1 MIDDWQ
7 HVMSSDQETSELP
20 TQTVK
25 KRKSLHQKPWW
36 GGETYAHYLS
46 ICKLGLK
53 WKQRALLTSLE
64 ISSQHFG
71 KCCSGEHSEVGAHPS
86 CGLATFIYF
95 SSYPGL
101 NKSDVLWTY
110 DRVINPNLHPTGY
123 SSDHRNGGSPSLLQ
137 VRSWSKAIAQL
148 LCPWR
153 MQWMTHH
160 ARKVLR
166 YCGEVALRNMVNGH
180 GGDSLMFGLDDLSH
194 IFQL

>member
-1 MIDDWQ
+1 MTDSMLCPLTRRLQNYPHKQLKNPNPSIKNPD
-7 HVMSSDQETSELP
+7 
-20 TQTVK
+20 
-25 KRKSLHQKPWW
+25 

-71 KCCSGEHSEVGAHPS
+71 KCCSGEHSKVGAHPS
-86 CGLATFIYF
+86 YGLATFIYF

-101 NKSDVLWTY
+101 NRSDVLWTY

-148 LCPWR
+148 LCP
-153 MQWMTHH
+153 
-160 ARKVLR
+160 
-166 YCGEVALRNMVNGH
+166 
-180 GGDSLMFGLDDLSH
+180 
-194 IFQL
+194 

>member
-25 KRKSLHQKPWW
+25 KPKSLHQKHWW
-36 GGETYAHYLS
+36 GENLCSLPFYLQARS
-46 ICKLGLK
+46 EME
-53 WKQRALLTSLE
+53 ASLE

-71 KCCSGEHSEVGAHPS
+71 KCCSGEHSKVGAHPS
-86 CGLATFIYF
+86 YGLATFIYF

-101 NKSDVLWTY
+101 NRSDVLWTY
-110 DRVINPNLHPTGY
+110 DRVINPNLHPTSY

-160 ARKVLR
+160 AQKVLR

-180 GGDSLMFGLDDLSH
+180 GGDSLMFGLGDLSH
-194 IFQL
+194 IFQR